1 MGGKGRY
8 GIDMKCDCC
17 NGKGYIDIEEECRTC
32 SGTGKAKGFNPE
44 VTKEL
49 TSEQLS
55 LFLKGI
61 CGICGGKGKTKKRDV
76 CKTCFGKGHL
86 KKCLMCGKPA
96 TRGGLCPSCA
106 KKPHAY
112 LLKDSCGLEDVDKN
126 SIYVGTVSGIA
137 PIGVFVDLNKR
148 VRGLIRK
155 KDMKNNP
162 KTDYS
167 VGEQIVVKVI
177 GIKHNGEVDLIENP
191 FNEYSVIEISKDAPE
206 IKNEDVEKFL
216 GKMVGIKGKITHL
229 KVTGGPTIFTI
240 LDETGI
246 VNAAAF
252 EGGERAFPEINI
264 DEFVIVK
271 GIVKRRNM
279 EIQIEI
285 FEMEKLLGEEANILD
300 KKIRKE
306 LEKKCEP
313 NQIGFLIKSDVL
325 ERLRWDLENV
335 ARELRRAIF
344 ECRPIIIRHHW
355 DADGVCG
362 GVSIEKALNNFIL
375 KTGNTELNFL
385 VKRKV
390 SRAPFYELEDL
401 VKDLSESLE
410 DKEKFGDK
418 IPLVVL
424 VDNGSTCEDI
434 PAIKQFLVFGADVIT
449 IDHHF
454 PDEEVDKYLLHHV
467 NPYKVGGDSNY
478 TAGVLCVEL
487 SRMIESIPN
496 PELIAGVSLVGDRA
510 TGEVEEYIKISGLE
524 KDWLKRIGLAIEY
537 EGFFL
542 RFRTA
547 SQIFHEILGFG
558 RKDRH
563 EKLVM
568 MLSDY
573 ANQSID
579 MQVKTAMEGVKVQKL
594 PNGVT
599 LAALDI
605 ENYAKRFT
613 FPPPG
618 KLTGEVHDI
627 LKNEHPMIVTLGYG
641 PDFTVIRSEGVKMD
655 IPKLVREI
663 KEEIN
668 AGVDGGGHL
677 VVGSLKFIPAKR
689 KEVLAKLAAKISLLS
704 T

>member
-1 MGGKGRY
+1 
-8 GIDMKCDCC
+8 MKCDSCE
-17 NGKGYIDIEEECRTC
+17 GKGYIDVEEECKTC

-44 VTKEL
+44 ITAEL
-49 TSEQLS
+49 TSEQLN

-61 CGICGGKGKTKKRDV
+61 CGVCNGEGRRKKRDV
-76 CKTCFGKGHL
+76 CKTCFGQGHL
-86 KKCLMCGKPA
+86 KKCSVCGKPA
-96 TRGGLCPSCA
+96 KRGNLCPICA
-106 KKPHAY
+106 KKNHAY

-126 SIYVGTVSGIA
+126 SVYLGTVSGIA

-155 KDMKNNP
+155 KDMKINP
-162 KTDYS
+162 KADYS
-167 VGEQIVVKVI
+167 VGDQIIVKVI
-177 GIKHNGEVDLIENP
+177 GIKHNGEVDLTDNP
-191 FNEYSVIEISKDAPE
+191 LKDFSIIEISKDAPE
-206 IKNEDVEKFL
+206 IKNEDVENFL
-216 GKMVGIKGKITHL
+216 GKMVEIKGKITHL

-246 VNAAAF
+246 VNSAAF
-252 EGGERAFPEINI
+252 EGGERAFPEINV
-264 DEFVIVK
+264 DEFVSVK

-279 EIQIEI
+279 EIQVEI
-285 FEMEKLLGEEANILD
+285 FEMEKLFGEEANFLD
-300 KKIRKE
+300 KKIKEE

-313 NQIGFLIKSDVL
+313 KHIEYMIKSDVL
-325 ERLRWDLENV
+325 ESLRESLEDV
-335 ARELRRAIF
+335 ARELRKAVF

-434 PAIKQFLVFGADVIT
+434 PAIEQFLVFGADVIT

-454 PDEEVDKYLLHHV
+454 PDDEVDKFLLHHV

-478 TAGVLCVEL
+478 TAGVLSVEL
-487 SRMIESIPN
+487 SRMIDDVPN

-510 TGEVEEYIKISGLE
+510 TGEVEEYIRISGGE
-524 KDWLKRIGLAIEY
+524 KDWLKRIGLAIEF

-563 EKLVM
+563 ERLVK

-573 ANQSID
+573 ATESID

-627 LKNEHPMIVTLGYG
+627 LKDEHPKIVTLGYG

-655 IPKLVREI
+655 IPQLVREI
-663 KEEIN
+663 KEETN

-689 KEVLAKLAAKISLLS
+689 KEVLAKLAAKIGML
-704 T
+704 